1 LREQAGFEIR
11 RRLRMKL
18 IKIKGICVAIMALLM
33 TAVVQMG
40 FAEDKT
46 QTADKSAVMEG
57 IEVTGERVELSPL
70 KTEVFMEDYNIAGQ
84 TTNILDILKD
94 RAAIDFRGQSD
105 LVPQD
110 DVIQMRGFDTR
121 QFLTAVDGLVIQ
133 KTGGFWGDHNIDFGI
148 IPYSIVESIEIIS
161 GPHSAIYD
169 GKSFGGVI
177 NFKTKAPKYY
187 ETPAVNGEVSGGY
200 RTYNTN
206 NQTIVGDGGS
216 ENFSMGFS
224 YERYHTDGYLRNNAA
239 DIDTLVGRMAYKL
252 SSGGYMRLT
261 GSYSDIER
269 EIPAANDPG
278 RADYDSSYP
287 TVKTGD
293 VEARW
298 QNPDEHGRRDYGG
311 NTTRFDFRQPS
322 DFGTFSVGAYYTD
335 EEQAYHRDG
344 YDYSRYDTN
353 YVSYGGILKHEIEL
367 PGRHR
372 ITAGFDTAQ
381 IYTKYTEQIVETYA
395 GFIQDQWTMVPR
407 LTLTAGLRYEDI
419 TIGWNNWWDPSATY
433 PQGAYKDPSHPEKSV
448 ERDYHQTVP
457 KSLLTYQM
465 DDLSPWLRDTSV
477 SLGVSKIWTPRS
489 YCEVCSWGSGVE
501 MDPAEGIGYDLIFS
515 RRLWNDIFLNT
526 DFSFYDF
533 GSYPIWANAATDYFK
548 KALWGR
554 RMISLEDVQKEGIDI
569 EINGHLLKNLG
580 FYLSYAFNEWKYKG
594 PHNGGPEE
602 WADQDLSDRARH
614 RFNAGLRYRAFENTL
629 LLLDY
634 KYQSEQTQQL
644 TEMVADDPGNLFVKE
659 VSLDSFHVFDFA
671 VEQTLFTNRSKVR
684 KGTLKLYVSNLLN
697 EEYSNSRGYPM
708 TDRTFGAALSF
719 NF

>member
-1 LREQAGFEIR
+1 MKKISVWLALIAAVLTVQAVR
-11 RRLRMKL
+11 
-18 IKIKGICVAIMALLM
+18 
-33 TAVVQMG
+33 
-40 FAEDKT
+40 AEEKT
-46 QTADKSAVMEG
+46 EPEKSAVMEG

-70 KTEVFMEDYNIAGQ
+70 KTEVFMEEYNIAGQ

-94 RAAIDFRGQSD
+94 RASIDFRGQSD

-148 IPYSIVESIEIIS
+148 IPYSIVERIEIIS

-206 NQTIVGDGGS
+206 NQMVQGDGGAK
-216 ENFSMGFS
+216 NFSMGFS

-239 DIDTLVGRMAYKL
+239 DIDTLTGRMAYKL

-269 EIPAANDPG
+269 EIPAANDPE
-278 RADYDSSYP
+278 RKDYDNSYP
-287 TVKTGD
+287 IVKTGD

-298 QNPDEHGRRDYGG
+298 QNPNEHCRRDYGG
-311 NTTRFDFRQPS
+311 NTTRFDFQQPS
-322 DFGTFSVGAYYTD
+322 DVGTFSIGAYYTD
-335 EEQAYHRDG
+335 EEQEYHRDG
-344 YDYSRYDTN
+344 FDYSGYTTN
-353 YVSYGGILKHEIEL
+353 YVSYGGLFKYEIALSEN
-367 PGRHR
+367 HR

-381 IYTKYTEQIVETYA
+381 LYTQYTQEVVNTYA
-395 GFIQDQWTMVPR
+395 GFVQDQWKIVPG

-419 TIGWNNWWDPSATY
+419 AIWWNNWWTPSKTY
-433 PQGAYKDPSHPEKSV
+433 PDGAYKDPSHPEENV
-448 ERDYHQTVP
+448 RLDYNQSVP
-457 KSLLTYQM
+457 KSLLTYQL
-465 DDLSPWLRDTSV
+465 DDLSPSLRDTSV

-515 RRLWNDIFLNT
+515 RRLWSDIFLNM
-526 DFSFYDF
+526 DFSRYDF
-533 GSYPIWANAATDYFK
+533 DSYPIWANAATDYFK
-548 KALWGR
+548 KSLWGR
-554 RMISLEDVQKEGIDI
+554 RMISLEDVQKNGIDI
-569 EINGHLLKNLG
+569 EINGHLMKNLG

-594 PHNGGPEE
+594 PHKGGPEE

-614 RFNAGLRYRAFENTL
+614 RLNAGLRYRAFENTL

-634 KYQSEQTQQL
+634 KYQSDQTQQL
-644 TEMVADDPGNLFVKE
+644 TEMVADDPSNLFIKE
-659 VSLDSFHVFDFA
+659 VSFDSFHVFDFA
-671 VEQTLFTNRSKVR
+671 VEQTLFANRSKIK
-684 KGTLKLYVSNLLN
+684 KGTLKLYVSNLLD

-708 TDRTFGAALSF
+708 TDRTFGASLSF
-719 NF
+719 KF